1 MLSISKNAS
10 LNYLAKFCQIDK
22 LKVIE
27 GADNI
32 QLAIIDFQ
40 EIVVSK
46 SVKIGDYVVYF
57 PVECAIN
64 PEFVAYTNSF
74 RDSTLNVDKDK
85 KGFFGENGRVKAIKL
100 FKGSVKSQGYVV
112 PAGQVFSWAGVA
124 FEELKEQEFDTINGL
139 QICKKYVPKY
149 QQGTKK
155 EGKTSKLKT
164 SRLVDGQVNLH
175 VSTSHLK
182 KCIKSIDPKDMISV
196 TYKLHGSSG
205 WLSNVL
211 VINKLGLFSRLMK
224 KLGFTITDK
233 EFDIVYGSRRVIKNQ
248 YLQKEEE
255 QNHYYGVDLW
265 KQVVEKNNLEK
276 LVPKGFSL
284 YYEIVGYVPNTKS
297 MIQKDYDY
305 GCKEGENKIQIYR
318 ITQTT
323 PDGLVTELSY
333 PEIVE
338 FCERTG
344 LTPVHGFYHGVAEN
358 MYDIPT
364 DENWHETFLKRLE
377 KDYLEKKCFLCN
389 NDVPAEGIVVRKE
402 SLFACTPYKLKCF
415 NFLLRETKALDKG
428 EVNIEDQDLQ

>member
-10 LNYLAKFCQIDK
+10 LNYLAKFYRINK
-22 LKVIE
+22 LKPIE

-32 QLAIIDFQ
+32 QLTIIDFQ
-40 EIVVSK
+40 EIVLSK

-64 PEFVAYTNSF
+64 PEFVAHTNSF
-74 RDSTLNVDKDK
+74 RDSDLNVDKDK
-85 KGFFGENGRVKAIKL
+85 KGFFGENGRVRAIKL

-112 PAGQVFSWAGVA
+112 PAEQVFSWAGVSPDE
-124 FEELKEQEFDTINGL
+124 FKEQEFDTINGL
-139 QICKKYVPKY
+139 QICKKYIPKY

-155 EGKTSKLKT
+155 EGKAGKPKT
-164 SRLVDGQVNLH
+164 SRLVDGQINLH

-182 KCIKSIDPKDMISV
+182 KCIKNIDPKDIISV
-196 TYKLHGSSG
+196 TCKLHGSSG
-205 WLSNVL
+205 WVSNVL
-211 VINKLGLFSRLMK
+211 VIKKLGLFSRLMK
-224 KLGFTITDK
+224 KMGFTITDK
-233 EFDIVYGSRRVIKNQ
+233 EYDLVYGSRRVIKNQ
-248 YLQKEEE
+248 YLQKGEK
-255 QNHYYGVDLW
+255 QNHYYGVDIW
-265 KQVVEKNNLEK
+265 KQIVEKNNLK
-276 LVPKGFSL
+276 RLVPKGFSL

-305 GCKEGENKIQIYR
+305 NCKEGENKIQIYR

-333 PEIVE
+333 PEIAE

-344 LTPVHGFYHGVAEN
+344 LTPAHCFYHGVAKN
-358 MYDIPT
+358 MYDIPV
-364 DENWHETFLKRLE
+364 DENWHETFLNRLE
-377 KDYLEKKCFLCN
+377 EDYLEKRCFLCK

-428 EVNIEDQDLQ
+428 ELNIEDQDL